1 MFHTEDL
8 FEQCMA
14 LRCEVKV
21 QAQII
26 KEFKSG
32 ERYLKLQADQHRVI
46 EGYVKD
52 IRKLR
57 LELADAHAQIVSTRN
72 MWADDYYA
80 LYDEYQAEIRKRNEK
95 IRNLEDEIWKAKKE
109 GDDRLSTKEQE
120 YEDLLYEKDR
130 IID

>member
-1 MFHTEDL
+1 MFNIDAL

-14 LRCEVKV
+14 LRCEVKSLRHTV
-21 QAQII
+21 

-57 LELADAHAQIVSTRN
+57 LELADAHARTVSTRN
-72 MWADDYYA
+72 TWEDDYSIVF
-80 LYDEYQAEIRKRNEK
+80 L
-95 IRNLEDEIWKAKKE
+95 KE
-109 GDDRLSTKEQE
+109 A
-120 YEDLLYEKDR
+120 
-130 IID
+130 